1 MQAAVD
7 VVGIVSFTS
16 GVALRTGEV
25 TPQTRPGGG
34 CLRAQV
40 TLHPGTRHAPRGR
53 HIVGLVTCGAAHVV
67 RGGTASGRAPR
78 ASGRSEHRGPS
89 SLVPDAW
96 GSASARP
103 VGRGPVRVVGPGSEE
118 GRHRTDTVTEA
129 ADRLRTGVRLTDNE
143 SAAPSGRVPQV
154 FTLRA
159 LRAGPAALPR
169 SREIRP
175 DRARSAALGPGEP
188 GRSSSAAE
196 SQVRQVRVPSAERKF
211 VFN

>member
-78 ASGRSEHRGPS
+78 VRRGPRASGRSEHRGPS

-129 ADRLRTGVRLTDNE
+129 ADRLRTGVRLTDNGE
-143 SAAPSGRVPQV
+143 RGSFRSRPTGVYAPGAPRWPRCSAKISRD
-154 FTLRA
+154 
-159 LRAGPAALPR
+159 LPR
-169 SREIRP
+169 PREIG
-175 DRARSAALGPGEP
+175 RAWAR
-188 GRSSSAAE
+188 
-196 SQVRQVRVPSAERKF
+196 
-211 VFN
+211 